1 MHSYFIKSMGLFWV
15 FAEMVI
21 LIFIRQGIAFVE
33 GKEKKFLGL
42 TILFSLIFILLF
54 LTSFWGESFFSG
66 YLDFSRKNHLFFY
79 RYALWN
85 LFCTLWVVL
94 EGSIMF
100 YSLHAYIIL
109 EKSMRP
115 GRMPS
120 ELFGTINPWT
130 RYGVPLLVVSAA
142 AFYLF
147 YEYRIF
153 SIMDRFGLEKSN
165 LKNIYLFYI
174 KICGL
179 SWFLIEGAVA
189 LIGLKAYHLLKK
201 SSP

>member
-1 MHSYFIKSMGLFWV
+1 MGLFWV

-33 GKEKKFLGL
+33 GKKKKFLGI
-42 TILFSLIFILLF
+42 TILCSLIFIMLF

-66 YLDFSRKNHLFFY
+66 YLDFSRKINLYFY

-115 GRMPS
+115 GRIPS
-120 ELFGTINPWT
+120 KPFGTMNPLT
-130 RYGVPLLVVSAA
+130 RYGVPLLVVSVA

-153 SIMDRFGLEKSN
+153 LIMDRFGLEKSN

-174 KICGL
+174 KICGMF
-179 SWFLIEGAVA
+179 WFLIEGVVAV
-189 LIGLKAYHLLKK
+189 IGLKAYHLLKK
-201 SSP
+201 SSF